1 MTKPLTV
8 QEFLFAAKD
17 WPTHLF
23 APQELFRSQAA
34 LEQDFSNLPTL
45 EQVANVRQFVQVVLR
60 PLRMLWGGPIVITS
74 CHRSAQT
81 NMAVGGVPDSYHLS
95 NRGAAADVATATG
108 SLQGTQHL
116 FQMLAG
122 AGHIPFAEAILYF
135 QPHRIHIGWDVDPA
149 KNVRQLLVKT
159 KNGYEPW
166 KGAAN
171 V

>member
-1 MTKPLTV
+1 MSNPLTV
-8 QEFLFAAKD
+8 QEFLFAVKD
-17 WPTHLF
+17 WPTQLF
-23 APQELFRSQAA
+23 PPPELFRSQAA
-34 LEQDFSNLPTL
+34 LEHDFSNLPTL

-81 NMAVGGVPDSYHLS
+81 NMAVGGVENSYHRS
-95 NRGAAADVATATG
+95 NRGAAADVMTATG
-108 SLQGTQHL
+108 SLQGTQDL
-116 FQMLAG
+116 FQLLAG
-122 AGHIPFAEAILYF
+122 AGTIPFAEAIFYSD
-135 QPHRIHIGWDVDPA
+135 PYRIHIGWDVDPA

-159 KNGYEPW
+159 AQGYEPW